1 MTDSLTN
8 SYGNLS
14 GPSMIVQSAGTRWRV
29 AAGGPG
35 PERPSVA
42 EPDGG
47 ATLTTDERI
56 EDGPSTKGGVSG
68 DLHGAARLDSSWPST
83 DARLLDGGPSRGR
96 WGAVTLDSFC
106 LEDVRCFTGAQK
118 VRIRPLT
125 FLVGENST
133 GKSTILGCM
142 QAVADYMEGMGPEID
157 FNQHPYEMG
166 SFREIV
172 RKSRPLLESF
182 KLGAAFRGRDGQE
195 AARYTVELG
204 EREGGARADVKQVT
218 WRVWDLRIVLRPSR
232 ELSRRDGPRIRVVAE
247 DDLSFMLEVSH
258 LWLNR
263 NHARPW
269 MWRWFGLRD
278 ADATSFDL
286 LQVAL
291 AERLGGRK
299 HVALY
304 GLFPATSIAPI
315 RSKPQRTYNPFADA
329 PDAEG
334 SEVPAELAR
343 LARKGGAK
351 WDRLK
356 VQLEQFG
363 REAGLFSELVVR
375 KLGQSGSD
383 PFQLQVK
390 ARGPRANIKD
400 VGYGVSQ
407 VLPILARLAHPSGRA
422 ATTLVQQPE
431 VHLHPRG
438 QAALSS
444 ILISLLG
451 WDGKRRRRSLHFVIE
466 THSDYM
472 IDRARIAVRRG
483 QIKADDVSLV
493 YLEPKSRG
501 GVTVHNLRFD
511 KNGNMI
517 GAPSGYR
524 DFFLKEADALLGFGE
539 Q

>member
-1 MTDSLTN
+1 M
-8 SYGNLS
+8 
-14 GPSMIVQSAGTRWRV
+14 
-29 AAGGPG
+29 
-35 PERPSVA
+35 
-42 EPDGG
+42 
-47 ATLTTDERI
+47 
-56 EDGPSTKGGVSG
+56 
-68 DLHGAARLDSSWPST
+68 
-83 DARLLDGGPSRGR
+83 
-96 WGAVTLDSFC
+96 TLDSFC

-142 QAVADYMEGMGPEID
+142 QAVADYMEDSGHEID
-157 FNQHPYEMG
+157 FNRPPYEMG
-166 SFREIV
+166 SFREIA
-172 RKSRPLLESF
+172 RRSRPLLESF
-182 KLGAAFRGRDGQE
+182 KLGVAFRGRDGRE
-195 AARYTVELG
+195 VARYTVEFG
-204 EREGGARADVKQVT
+204 EREGGARADVKQAT
-218 WRVWDLRIVLRPSR
+218 WQVRDLRIVLRPSR
-232 ELSRRDGPRIRVVAE
+232 ELVKPGGPRIRAVAE
-247 DDLSFMLEVSH
+247 DELSFVLEVSH
-258 LWLNR
+258 PWLNR
-263 NHARPW
+263 YQGRPW
-269 MWRWFGLRD
+269 MWRWFGPRD
-278 ADATSFDL
+278 ADPTSDGDAL
-286 LQVAL
+286 RVAL
-291 AERLGGRK
+291 AERLGGPK
-299 HVALY
+299 DFALY
-304 GLFPATSIAPI
+304 GLSPATSIAPI

-351 WDRLK
+351 WNSLK

-422 ATTLVQQPE
+422 ATTLIQQPE

-444 ILISLLG
+444 IFISLVNSMN
-451 WDGKRRRRSLHFVIE
+451 GKRRKRPLHFVIE

-517 GAPSGYR
+517 GVPGGYR
-524 DFFLKEADALLGFGE
+524 DFFLKEADALLGFSE

>member
-1 MTDSLTN
+1 M
-8 SYGNLS
+8 
-14 GPSMIVQSAGTRWRV
+14 
-29 AAGGPG
+29 
-35 PERPSVA
+35 
-42 EPDGG
+42 
-47 ATLTTDERI
+47 
-56 EDGPSTKGGVSG
+56 
-68 DLHGAARLDSSWPST
+68 
-83 DARLLDGGPSRGR
+83 
-96 WGAVTLDSFC
+96 TLDSFC
-106 LEDVRCFTGAQK
+106 LEDVRCFTGAQN

-133 GKSTILGCM
+133 GKSTVLGCM
-142 QAVADYMEGMGPEID
+142 QAVADYMHGMGPEID

-182 KLGAAFRGRDGQE
+182 KLGAAFRGRDGRE

-218 WRVWDLRIVLRPSR
+218 WQVWDMCIVLRPLL
-232 ELSRRDGPRIRVVAE
+232 EPMQPGGPRIRVVAAKS
-247 DDLSFMLEVSH
+247 DLSFVLEATDPWFYRYQAS
-258 LWLNR
+258 
-263 NHARPW
+263 PW
-269 MWRWFGLRD
+269 MWRWSGPRD
-278 ADATSFDL
+278 TDATAGDSFR
-286 LQVAL
+286 VAL

-299 HVALY
+299 HFALH
-304 GLFPATSIAPI
+304 GLSPATSIAPI

-351 WDRLK
+351 WNSLK

-375 KLGQSGSD
+375 KLGKSGSD

-390 ARGPRANIKD
+390 ARGPKANIKD

-407 VLPILARLAHPSGRA
+407 VLPILARLAHPERA
-422 ATTLVQQPE
+422 ALTLIQQPE

-444 ILISLLG
+444 ILIGLL
-451 WDGKRRRRSLHFVIE
+451 DSNGKRPKRPPHFMIE

-472 IDRARIAVRRG
+472 IDRARIAVQRG

-511 KNGNMI
+511 KIGNLI

-524 DFFLKEADALLGFGE
+524 DFFLKETDALLGFGE

>member
-1 MTDSLTN
+1 M
-8 SYGNLS
+8 
-14 GPSMIVQSAGTRWRV
+14 
-29 AAGGPG
+29 
-35 PERPSVA
+35 
-42 EPDGG
+42 
-47 ATLTTDERI
+47 
-56 EDGPSTKGGVSG
+56 
-68 DLHGAARLDSSWPST
+68 
-83 DARLLDGGPSRGR
+83 
-96 WGAVTLDSFC
+96 TLDSFW
-106 LEDVRCFTGAQK
+106 LEDVRCFTGVQK

-142 QAVADYMEGMGPEID
+142 QAVADYMEDNGHEID
-157 FNQHPYEMG
+157 FNRPPYEMG
-166 SFREIV
+166 SFREIA
-172 RKSRPLLESF
+172 RRSRPLLESF
-182 KLGAAFRGRDGQE
+182 KLGVAFRGRDGRE
-195 AARYTVELG
+195 AARYTVEFG

-218 WRVWDLRIVLRPSR
+218 WQVRDLRIVLCPSR
-232 ELSRRDGPRIRVVAE
+232 DLARSDGPRIKVVAGRRRRFRLGHRDPE
-247 DDLSFMLEVSH
+247 NDLAFMLEVSH
-258 LWLNR
+258 PLLHRYQARLW
-263 NHARPW
+263 P
-269 MWRWFGLRD
+269 WRWLGLRD
-278 ADATSFDL
+278 AYSTSDGKAFR
-286 LQVAL
+286 VAL
-291 AERLGGRK
+291 TKRSGDFK
-299 HVALY
+299 NIALY
-304 GLFPATSIAPI
+304 GLSPATSIAPI

-375 KLGQSGSD
+375 KLGTSGSD

-390 ARGPRANIKD
+390 ARGPKANIKD

-444 ILISLLG
+444 ILISLLRS
-451 WDGKRRRRSLHFVIE
+451 DGKRRRRPLHFVIE

-517 GAPSGYR
+517 GVPSGYR
-524 DFFLKEADALLGFGE
+524 DFFLKETDALLGFGD

>member
-1 MTDSLTN
+1 M
-8 SYGNLS
+8 
-14 GPSMIVQSAGTRWRV
+14 
-29 AAGGPG
+29 
-35 PERPSVA
+35 
-42 EPDGG
+42 
-47 ATLTTDERI
+47 
-56 EDGPSTKGGVSG
+56 
-68 DLHGAARLDSSWPST
+68 
-83 DARLLDGGPSRGR
+83 
-96 WGAVTLDSFC
+96 VTLDSFC
-106 LEDVRCFTGAQK
+106 LEDVRCFTGVQE

-142 QAVADYMEGMGPEID
+142 QAVADYMRGVGPEID

-166 SFREIV
+166 SFREIA
-172 RKSRPLLESF
+172 RRSRPLLESF
-182 KLGAAFRGRDGQE
+182 KLGAAFRGRDGKE
-195 AARYTVELG
+195 VARYTVELG
-204 EREGGARADVKQVT
+204 EREGGGARADVKQVT
-218 WRVWDLRIVLRPSR
+218 WQVQDMRIVLRPPR
-232 ELSRRDGPRIRVVAE
+232 EPAQPGRPRIRVVAAE
-247 DDLSFMLEVSH
+247 NDLSFVIEASDPLFHRYQAS
-258 LWLNR
+258 
-263 NHARPW
+263 PW
-269 MWRWFGLRD
+269 TWHWSGSRD
-278 ADATSFDL
+278 ADAASLDSL
-286 LQVAL
+286 RVAL
-291 AERLGGRK
+291 AERLGDHNG
-299 HVALY
+299 ALY
-304 GLFPATSIAPI
+304 GLFPAASIAPI

-351 WDRLK
+351 WDSLK

-375 KLGQSGSD
+375 KLGKSGSD
-383 PFQLQVK
+383 PFQLQVR

-407 VLPILARLAHPSGRA
+407 VLPILARLAHPAERP

-444 ILISLLG
+444 ILIGLLG
-451 WDGKRRRRSLHFVIE
+451 SNGKRRRRPLHFVIE

-483 QIKADDVSLV
+483 QIKVEDVSLV

-501 GVTVHNLRFD
+501 GVTVHNISFD

-517 GAPSGYR
+517 GVPAGYR
-524 DFFLKEADALLGFGE
+524 DFFLKETDALLGFGD